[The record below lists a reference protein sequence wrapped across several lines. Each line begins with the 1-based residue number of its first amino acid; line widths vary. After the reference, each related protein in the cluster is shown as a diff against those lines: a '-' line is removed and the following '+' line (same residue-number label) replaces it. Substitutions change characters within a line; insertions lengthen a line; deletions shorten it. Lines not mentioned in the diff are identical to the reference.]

1 MELWAEGPTC
11 ALWPVAWHLESG
23 GLETSLSHCKVTYS
37 GSYGMC
43 GWLACPFDTLN
54 CRSVV
59 IEKVFNFTHAP
70 LILNGN
76 EPACVKLKSFTTHL
90 QFSVKPPAIMLLH
103 TANDDIHEVTNCCT
117 YRTKTLSP
125 LAFWVNG
132 QLPGYWASRQLES
145 VGTAWSWGGG

>member
-1 MELWAEGPTC
+1 MLLLKQCSPFIIIILLLMELWAEGPTC

-90 QFSVKPPAIMLLH
+90 QFSVKPPAVMLLLM
-103 TANDDIHEVTNCCT
+103 T
-117 YRTKTLSP
+117 
-125 LAFWVNG
+125 VNMIFM
-132 QLPGYWASRQLES
+132 R
-145 VGTAWSWGGG
+145 